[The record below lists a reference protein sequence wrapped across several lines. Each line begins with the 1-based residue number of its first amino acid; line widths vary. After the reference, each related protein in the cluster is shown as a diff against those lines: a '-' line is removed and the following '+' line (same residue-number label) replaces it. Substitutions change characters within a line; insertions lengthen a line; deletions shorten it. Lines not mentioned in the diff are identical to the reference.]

1 MSKEKREAIVI
12 YLDLIH
18 EDTLNDLTSEQL
30 GNVFMAALKHGK
42 GEDISGSL
50 DPMSRLVFRQLRD
63 GIDRAWENYNAIC
76 ARNRVNGKKGGR
88 PRKGDNQKPT
98 ETDKNPTITQN
109 NPQKP
114 TGYFG
119 FQNKTDQNP
128 PITDHNPNNPTHTHT
143 HTHATTTAKEITVLT
158 TNIVSSKDR
167 EAGSRQ
173 KPTETQRN
181 PPVTDHNP
189 EKPTGYFGLSDDDDD
204 WPPDCDRAEAFG
216 GDFEDDF
223 TESDDQESDRH
234 F

>member
-1 MSKEKREAIVI
+1 VSQEKREAIVI

-30 GNVFMAALKHGK
+30 GTVFMAALKHGK

-88 PRKGDNQKPT
+88 PRKVDNRKPT
-98 ETDKNPTITQN
+98 VTDN
-109 NPQKP
+109 NPPVTDRNPEKP

-119 FQNKTDQNP
+119 FQNETDQ
-128 PITDHNPNNPTHTHT
+128 NPNNPTHTHT
-143 HTHATTTAKEITVLT
+143 HATATAKDITVFT
-158 TNIVSSKDR
+158 TNIVSSKDGETGNR
-167 EAGSRQ
+167 P

-181 PPVTDHNP
+181 PPVTDRNP
-189 EKPTGYFGLSDDDDD
+189 EKPTGYFGLSDDEDA
-204 WPPDCDRAEAFG
+204 WPPDYDPAEG
-216 GDFEDDF
+216 LGEPDLQDDS
-223 TESDDQESDRH
+223 TESDDSEEDRP